1 MKITEQTIQY
11 CIDTLAADVAQRV
24 ARENG
29 IILTEAL
36 RQFMGTK
43 TYELLLDEKTYLYL
57 ESKEYVLDMLK
68 AEQSQDWERWLK
80 I

>member
-11 CIDTLAADVAQRV
+11 CIDTLTADIAQRI
-24 ARENG
+24 ARESG
-29 IILTEAL
+29 ISSTEAL

-43 TYELLLDEKTYLYL
+43 TYELLVDKQTYLYL
-57 ESKEYVLDMLK
+57 ETKEYIIDMLK
-68 AEQSQDWERWLK
+68 AEQTENWERWLQ